1 MHLAAVICRTFDSKP
16 SCSTL
21 KATATALRRFDE
33 GEKVNFLFALYG
45 PKLLLMEPKEPF
57 PIFEEDPEEESV
69 SEDEEINP

>member
-16 SCSTL
+16 YRSTL

-45 PKLLLMEPKEPF
+45 PKLLLMEPSF

-69 SEDEEINP
+69 SEDEEIHP